1 MMKKRMLAIFSALML
16 FGSIALS
23 TGCSKEPADSS
34 SAGSSSGSTTTASSK
49 ADSGVTTTESSS
61 DSTSATEGA
70 GENTTA
76 TTEGSA
82 VTNPTTPPQN
92 DGPTPGNGQ
101 VTNIKNADSA
111 DPYHLK
117 MELPAVKV
125 PTSADVRGDL
135 FVSKDKNWWIDS
147 GITIGDTILVNSKE
161 GSVAMNLQQHL
172 GNTWTVGAS
181 FRPIKRW
188 STSADPEPICS
199 RIWINDKYGK
209 EVFMVTVNYIPESQ
223 QVLIAFQM
231 NSNGSWRTFKETD
244 WMGTESTRFYMEVS
258 CPGYSDDSGT
268 KISCKVVGDKG
279 ELLSATSPIKVKKS
293 VLDNVTAAGF
303 GVYAS
308 ATEYYYWNIEGNGP
322 ATFTYPE
329 ANP

>member
-1 MMKKRMLAIFSALML
+1 MMKKRILAILSALML

-23 TGCSKEPADSS
+23 TGCSNEKANSSSQTEESGSVTTTSETAYGGTETTADSS
-34 SAGSSSGSTTTASSK
+34 
-49 ADSGVTTTESSS
+49 TTTETKES
-61 DSTSATEGA
+61 D
-70 GENTTA
+70 TT
-76 TTEGSA
+76 TTTRGGG
-82 VTNPTTPPQN
+82 TTDPTKPSEN

-101 VTNIKNADSA
+101 VTNIKDADSA

-117 MELPAVKV
+117 MNLPAVKV

-147 GITIGDTILVNSKE
+147 GITLGDTILVNSKE

-181 FRPIKRW
+181 CRPIKRW
-188 STSADPEPICS
+188 STAADPEPVCS
-199 RIWINDKYGK
+199 RIWICDQYGS
-209 EVFMVTVNYIPESQ
+209 EVFMVTINFIPESQ

-244 WMGTESTRFYMEVS
+244 WMGTESTRFYMEIS

-279 ELLSATSPIKVKKS
+279 ELLSTTSPIKVKKS
-293 VLDNVTAAGF
+293 VLDTVCAAGV

-308 ATEYYYWNIEGNGP
+308 ATEYYYWNIQGNGP
-322 ATFTYPE
+322 ATFTYPV
-329 ANP
+329 AKP